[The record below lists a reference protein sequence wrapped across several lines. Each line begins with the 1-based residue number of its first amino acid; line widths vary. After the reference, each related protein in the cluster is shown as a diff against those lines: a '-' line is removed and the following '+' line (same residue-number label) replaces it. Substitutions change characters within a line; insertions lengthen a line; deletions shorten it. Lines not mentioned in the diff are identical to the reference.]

1 MISHLIDVDAA
12 IAAAFE
18 DRRRLYRAIVASTV
32 YPRALLNELNIVD
45 AHIHR
50 LQMYKNHRIW
60 EEQ

>member
-1 MISHLIDVDAA
+1 MISHPIDVDAA

-18 DRRRLYRAIVASTV
+18 DRRRLDRAIVASTV

-45 AHIHR
+45 VYIHR
-50 LQMYKNHRIW
+50 LHMYKEHGIW